1 MNPQRAPLRVG
12 DVIEALT
19 ASIGPATSYYEW
31 RIPKTAARITVE
43 SANFG
48 VSVEVVDHEGC
59 KVAAFFVLET
69 VEDLSGRIVRG
80 SWPRHMPILPLEVI
94 VAVASESIKAK
105 Q

>member
-1 MNPQRAPLRVG
+1 MNPQRARLRVG

-19 ASIGPATSYYEW
+19 ASIGTATSFYEW

-48 VSVEVVDHEGC
+48 VIVEVVGHEGH
-59 KVAAFFVLET
+59 KVATFCVLET

-94 VAVASESIKAK
+94 VSVAFESTRAK
-105 Q
+105 P